1 MPASLT
7 RELKAIEAE
16 KVKLAEREKRLRKR
30 MVEQAEIELR
40 KAAKKYGLEDA
51 RQLLD
56 HAQKL
61 GHAET
66 MIRLARKPSGEANS

>member
-16 KVKLAEREKRLRKR
+16 KAKLAEREKRLKKR
-30 MVEQAEIELR
+30 MVEQAENELR

-51 RQLLD
+51 RELLD
-56 HAQKL
+56 QAQKIGHSQALERLL
-61 GHAET
+61 G
-66 MIRLARKPSGEANS
+66 KPSGDANS

>member
-16 KVKLAEREKRLRKR
+16 KAKLAEREKRLKQR
-30 MVEQAEIELR
+30 MIEQAENELR

-51 RQLLD
+51 KELLD
-56 HAQKL
+56 QAQKL
-61 GHAET
+61 GHAEA
-66 MIRLARKPSGEANS
+66 MIRLAGKPSGDANS